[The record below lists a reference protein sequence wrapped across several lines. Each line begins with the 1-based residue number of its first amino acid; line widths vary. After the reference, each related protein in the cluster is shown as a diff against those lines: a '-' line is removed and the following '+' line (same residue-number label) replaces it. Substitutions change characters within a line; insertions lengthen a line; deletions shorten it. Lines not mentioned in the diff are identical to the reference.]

1 MQKDLIINVAPTG
14 MVPSK
19 EMTPHV
25 PLTPQEIAADV
36 IACVN
41 EGASIAHLHGRDE
54 QGHPTSES
62 RIVADIIERIRHEK
76 PEVIITVTTSGRR
89 AQEFEQRAQ
98 SLLLDGDLKPDMASL
113 TLGSMNFATEASLN
127 APAMIM
133 RLAEFMLEKD
143 IKPELEVFDL
153 GMIHFAHVLIEK
165 GLLKP
170 PYYFNLLLGNVATAQ
185 AKLLHLGM
193 MVNELPE
200 GAVWAVAGL
209 GRFQHQA
216 NALGVVVADG
226 VRVGL
231 EDNLWFDDQRQRLA
245 TNLDLVRRV
254 AQQATAM
261 GRQVASAHSVRE
273 RLCLRQS

>member
-14 MVPSK
+14 MVPNK
-19 EMTPHV
+19 EMSPHV
-25 PLTPQEIAADV
+25 PLTPKEIAADV
-36 IACVN
+36 IACVD

-54 QGHPTSES
+54 QGQPTSEP

-76 PEVIITVTTSGRR
+76 PEVIITLTTSGRR

-98 SLLLDGDLKPDMASL
+98 SLLLDGDVKPDMASL

-127 APAMIM
+127 APSMIM
-133 RLAEFMLEKD
+133 RLAELMLEKD

-153 GMIHFAHVLIEK
+153 GMVHFAHVLIEK

-216 NALGVVVADG
+216 NALGIVAADG

-245 TNLDLVRRV
+245 TNPDLVRRV

-261 GRQVASAHSVRE
+261 GRQAASAQSVRE
-273 RLCLRQS
+273 RLQLRQC